1 MAYPTGAGKR
11 GFTLIELLVVLAI
24 LALLLTIAAPR
35 FFSSIDQSK
44 ETVLRQNLHITR
56 ATIDKFYADQGRY
69 PATLDELVERH
80 YLRALPLDPV
90 TESSATWVLIAPDSG
105 IGVYNLR
112 SGASGFTRAGVA
124 LGEL

>member
-56 ATIDKFYADQGRY
+56 ETIDKFYADQGRY

-90 TESSATWVLIAPDSG
+90 TESSTSWVLIAPDSG
-105 IGVYNLR
+105 NGVYNVR